1 MAEGQR
7 FSFGGRVID
16 AGDPRLQELLAGIRE
31 SSTRLR
37 CMCVPD
43 GVEMYV
49 AFHRQYLV
57 KRMPDSGPRHHPTC
71 PSFEPGPA
79 SSGLGELMGDAVVR
93 LDGERFELH
102 VGFAW
107 SRSTK
112 RTGAHGEAADVA
124 EVGRPKRRMSLRALT
139 HFLFERAGL
148 NRWAPAMAGKRG
160 QGVLHR
166 HLMLAAEDIRVKG
179 EALAERLY
187 VPEPFRE
194 ERKAEL
200 ADRRRARLAILQA
213 RDESHPMALVIGE
226 FKTSEPSVAGRRIW
240 VRHMPDAPL
249 LAEPQ
254 TWRRIE
260 RGFSS
265 LFEARDADGGQGL
278 RLLLAALI
286 RARREDT
293 YEIELASLMLAS
305 ETWIPLEG
313 VHEAPLVRALVEQG
327 RRFVKPLRY
336 DARSASAFANVLL
349 LDAGAQPVPLHV
361 VSPFMKASD
370 RILKD
375 RTLEGADGAGAWV
388 WSLEEPLPALPVV
401 LPRAASGETLG
412 R

>member
-16 AGDPRLQELLAGIRE
+16 ADDPWLQELLAGIRE

-57 KRMPDSGPRHHPTC
+57 KRMPDSGSRHHPTC

-107 SRSTK
+107 TRSTK
-112 RTGAHGEAADVA
+112 RTASHGESADVA

-139 HFLFERAGL
+139 HFLFERAGF
-148 NRWAPAMAGKRG
+148 NRWTPAMAGKRG

-187 VPEPFRE
+187 VPEPFSE

-200 ADRRRARLAILQA
+200 AERRRARLAILQP

-226 FKTSEPSVAGRRIW
+226 FKTSEPSAAGRRIW

-313 VHEAPLVRALVEQG
+313 VHEAPLVRALAAQG
-327 RRFVKPLRY
+327 RRFIKPLRY

-349 LDAGAQPVPLHV
+349 LDAAPQPFPLHL
-361 VSPFMKASD
+361 VSPFMKPSD
-370 RILKD
+370 KALKD
-375 RTLEGADGAGAWV
+375 RLLGADGRIAWS
-388 WSLEEPLPALPVV
+388 WSLDEPMPRLPGL
-401 LPRAASGETLG
+401 LQG
-412 R
+412 RS